1 MRPIEEARF
10 AEQRAE
16 DAGSAVRRADLPHD
30 QGRAVAH
37 PVDCTAALPHRRAQ
51 TAAQSGPPKGRQ
63 IGQLLRLPGAGSE
76 LTRFDSGDRLENAA
90 HGGLGDLTTIE
101 AALRGRTG
109 LQGKL
114 VRGPDRAR
122 IEFVRRLQDRYAPDL
137 LLVGDRPVER
147 GGAPVALDA
156 GVHYQAEMARPD
168 LSWNGDFQ
176 HRRND

>member
-1 MRPIEEARF
+1 EEARF

-30 QGRAVAH
+30 QGRAVVH
-37 PVDCTAALPHRRAQ
+37 PVDGTVGLPHRRGES
-51 TAAQSGPPKGRQ
+51 AAQ
-63 IGQLLRLPGAGSE
+63 
-76 LTRFDSGDRLENAA
+76 
-90 HGGLGDLTTIE
+90 GGLGDLTTIE

-137 LLVGDRPVER
+137 LVVGDGPVER

-156 GVHYQAEMARPD
+156 GVHYQA
-168 LSWNGDFQ
+168 
-176 HRRND
+176 